1 MVLHKANERPKFQNS
16 QFKPCTE
23 IPGIFMRGLRKSLPS
38 VTSRT
43 SLVYWEEDI
52 QSQENGILEGTDQVK
67 CMTPRRPRNSS
78 FLQQFLE
85 K

>member
-1 MVLHKANERPKFQNS
+1 MSELKQ
-16 QFKPCTE
+16 
-23 IPGIFMRGLRKSLPS
+23 SLPS

-52 QSQENGILEGTDQVK
+52 QSQENGILEGIDQVK

-78 FLQQFLE
+78 FLKGLE